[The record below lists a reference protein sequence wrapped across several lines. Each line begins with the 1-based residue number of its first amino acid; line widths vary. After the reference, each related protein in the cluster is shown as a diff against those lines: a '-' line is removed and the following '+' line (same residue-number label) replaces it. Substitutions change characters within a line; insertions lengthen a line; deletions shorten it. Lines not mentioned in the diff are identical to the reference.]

1 MFQILYLYHF
11 TKEKPLFII
20 LNFLH
25 HVQANKEE
33 DDKMRTTAA
42 NVAARAA
49 VGGDD
54 MLSKWQLMAE
64 QARQKREGGIDAAS
78 GSQPG
83 KDASRKPSST
93 SGRNA
98 RENQEAEKRGYS
110 TVVSSSGKAESPWL
124 TLNFRALYVII
135 CCSTLDVIADTLRLN
150 PQINC
155 NYKLCGLM
163 LSNPGLKFHVSGC
176 KMCWYGGLSFLLQKF
191 MHI

>member
-1 MFQILYLYHF
+1 
-11 TKEKPLFII
+11 
-20 LNFLH
+20 
-25 HVQANKEE
+25 
-33 DDKMRTTAA
+33 MRTTAA

-78 GSQPG
+78 GSQTG

-110 TVVSSSGKAESPWL
+110 TVVSSPGKAESPWL
-124 TLNFRALYVII
+124 TLNFRDLYMII